1 MSGLHRIVCA
11 ARKVYLY
18 LVISIYTSNRGVGEL
33 DLVFQHELALP
44 DGLSEVR
51 LGSLKV

>member
-1 MSGLHRIVCA
+1 MSGWHRIVCA
-11 ARKVYLY
+11 ARKLCLY
-18 LVISIYTSNRGVGEL
+18 LVISIYTSNRGGGL

-44 DGLSEVR
+44 DGLSEVH